1 MKEDSKKRNKRGK
14 EITKIR
20 NMQINGLKLGNDVSP
35 LLTANKQWFNY
46 EIIAKEIMNCTQQE
60 MLEFEL
66 VMKQCYFTVI
76 L

>member
-1 MKEDSKKRNKRGK
+1 M
-14 EITKIR
+14 TKIR
-20 NMQINGLKLGNDVSP
+20 KMQINGLKLGHVVPP